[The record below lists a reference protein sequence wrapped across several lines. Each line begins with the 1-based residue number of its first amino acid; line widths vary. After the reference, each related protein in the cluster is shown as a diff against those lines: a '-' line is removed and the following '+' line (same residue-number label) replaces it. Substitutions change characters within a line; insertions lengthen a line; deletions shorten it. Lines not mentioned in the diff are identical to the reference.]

1 MCEPF
6 RQLTKKDTTWLWTE
20 NHDQALTDVKHA
32 ITKAPIL
39 RYFDDD
45 IDVVLQCDASQIG
58 LGAVIL
64 QNQQPIGYASRT
76 LTDTERRYAQI
87 EKELLA
93 IQFGLQHF
101 DHYTYGRLV
110 TVHTDHKPLE
120 MIYKKA
126 LHATPKRL
134 QRMLLGL
141 RRYDLQLQYIRGS
154 EMYIADTLSRAAMN
168 LTEAHSE
175 SGEQILSFDD
185 AVDYLPMREESIQKL
200 RQATCSDQTLQ
211 SLKETV
217 QQGWPTERS
226 QVDACIRQYFSYRDE
241 LLVQNELV
249 FKGERVLV
257 PLDMRREMMQRIH
270 YAHIGVNGCIR
281 SAKECIFWP
290 GMTSAI
296 RDHVETCDVCRKFDN
311 KQQKETLVCHDVP
324 SRPWAKVGTD
334 LFQVEERHYMVTV
347 DYYSS
352 FMEVDRLED
361 QTSKEVIKHLKL
373 HFPRY
378 GVPDVLVSDNGPQ
391 YTSVQFK
398 QFEKDWGV
406 EHVYSSPHYPQS
418 NGKAESAV
426 KIIKRIMR
434 KSKESG
440 NDPWL
445 ALLEYRNTP
454 SEGMSTSP
462 AQRMMGRRTKG
473 LLPVT
478 MKALQPEIVDES
490 EAITRAKAKQK
501 ASYDTRAKDLP
512 DLMPDDEVRIDPL
525 HPDNPGRKQ

>member
-1 MCEPF
+1 MASFDLCLDPKPLNEALQRGTYRMPTLDDVLPELSNAKLFSVADVKNGFWHVELDDESKELTTFGTPFGRFCFKRMPFGLKVAPEIFQQRLHAALTGLRGIYAIADDILIVGEGDTDAEAEIDHDRKLETLLKVCRTKQICLNRDKLRLKMRNVTYMGHQLTDTGLKPDPQKIQAILAIEKPSDVAGVRRLLGMVNYLAKFTPRLSDMCEPF

-87 EKELLA
+87 ENELLA
-93 IQFGLQHF
+93 IQFGLQRF

-110 TVHTDHKPLE
+110 TVHTDHKPLV

-141 RRYDLQLQYIRGS
+141 QRYDLQLEYIRGS
-154 EMYIADTLSRAAMN
+154 EMYIADTLSRAAMP

-211 SLKETV
+211 SLKETI

-226 QVDACIRQYFSYRDE
+226 QVDASIRQ
-241 LLVQNELV
+241 
-249 FKGERVLV
+249 
-257 PLDMRREMMQRIH
+257 
-270 YAHIGVNGCIR
+270 
-281 SAKECIFWP
+281 
-290 GMTSAI
+290 
-296 RDHVETCDVCRKFDN
+296 
-311 KQQKETLVCHDVP
+311 
-324 SRPWAKVGTD
+324 
-334 LFQVEERHYMVTV
+334 
-347 DYYSS
+347 
-352 FMEVDRLED
+352 
-361 QTSKEVIKHLKL
+361 
-373 HFPRY
+373 
-378 GVPDVLVSDNGPQ
+378 
-391 YTSVQFK
+391 
-398 QFEKDWGV
+398 
-406 EHVYSSPHYPQS
+406 
-418 NGKAESAV
+418 
-426 KIIKRIMR
+426 
-434 KSKESG
+434 
-440 NDPWL
+440 
-445 ALLEYRNTP
+445 
-454 SEGMSTSP
+454 
-462 AQRMMGRRTKG
+462 
-473 LLPVT
+473 
-478 MKALQPEIVDES
+478 
-490 EAITRAKAKQK
+490 
-501 ASYDTRAKDLP
+501 
-512 DLMPDDEVRIDPL
+512 
-525 HPDNPGRKQ
+525 